1 MTLRRWAAALVAP
14 GAILASLGVAQLVL
28 PGIAAQRIRD
38 RLGRSGQVLE
48 VRVSA
53 FPAIELLWHRADSV
67 VVRMSRFRTEPSEL
81 AGMLAGSGQADS
93 IDASV
98 GELDARLLTLR
109 DVSLRKRGS
118 ELTGSGR
125 VSQTDLQAALPL
137 LESVTPIAA
146 TEGRLTLRATVS
158 VLGVGASV
166 NLMLEAQNGALVLVP
181 DLPLG
186 GLGRIT
192 VFSNDRLYVEGVG
205 GSTVPGG
212 FSAFV
217 RAKLT

>member
-1 MTLRRWAAALVAP
+1 MRARHWAVALLPPGFILAAL
-14 GAILASLGVAQLVL
+14 GVGQLVL
-28 PGIAAQRIRD
+28 PGIAAERLRQR
-38 RLGRSGQVLE
+38 LNRSGHVLE

-53 FPAIELLWHRADSV
+53 FPAIELLWHRADKV
-67 VVRMSRFRTEPSEL
+67 VVRMSRFRTGPAEL
-81 AGMLAGSGQADS
+81 AGMLADSGQAGS

-118 ELTGSGR
+118 ELTGSAR
-125 VSQTDLQAALPL
+125 VTQTDLQAALPV
-137 LESVTPIAA
+137 LESVAPIASA
-146 TEGRLTLRATVS
+146 NGRLTLRATVS

-166 NLMLEAQNGALVLVP
+166 NLTLEAENGALVLVP

-192 VFSNDRLYVEGVG
+192 VFSNRRLYVEGVG

-217 RAKLT
+217 QARLT